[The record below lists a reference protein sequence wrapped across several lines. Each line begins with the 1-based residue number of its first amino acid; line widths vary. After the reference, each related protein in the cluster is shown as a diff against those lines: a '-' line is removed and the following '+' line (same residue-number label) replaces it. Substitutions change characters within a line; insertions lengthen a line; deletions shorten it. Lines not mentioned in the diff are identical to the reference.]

1 MIENERV
8 RRDFRRILDEQP
20 NISDPKIISTWFFE
34 APHIFDPKAAK
45 RLKPGIIIGLIYIV
59 LTAAVW
65 AAFNFQVRE

>member
-20 NISDPKIISTWFFE
+20 NVSGPKIISTWFFD
-34 APHIFDPKAAK
+34 APHIFDPKPTK
-45 RLKPGIIIGLIYIV
+45 RLKPGIVIVLIDIA

-65 AAFNFQVRE
+65 TAFNFR